1 MNAPTKIISAW
12 EAELMAY
19 VAESNARYR
28 KAKAEGTHPHFNK
41 TTTRSADQADLED
54 YADEQGRMPNLFWE
68 NV

>member
-1 MNAPTKIISAW
+1 MNAPIKLDAW

-28 KAKAEGTHPHFNK
+28 AAKAAGALPQQSK
-41 TTTRSADQADLED
+41 RSADQADLED
-54 YADEQGRMPNLFWE
+54 YADEQGRMPDLNWE